1 MSWERIMQENI
12 VLKLKNII
20 NSYEGESLSKK
31 LSHYHDR
38 DIASI
43 FKDLSSTERK
53 KIYNTLSTQ
62 ALSDFF
68 AYLDEPKLYLA
79 ELDNEEI
86 ADIIEL
92 MDSDDA
98 IDILEK
104 LDEDERK
111 NIMCLMDKKSFEDV
125 KLLFSYD
132 EDTIGSLMTTNFI
145 TVHKSDSIKFAM
157 RHLIKDA
164 EYNNNILTI
173 YVLDEKDKYYGSIDL
188 KDLILARENQ
198 NINEII
204 RTHYPVLNATDNI
217 SENIANII
225 EYDLEILP
233 VVDENNNLVGVIT
246 NDDIVE
252 AYHKE
257 MQEDYAKF
265 AALSSE
271 SNIQEKAFDSVKKRL
286 PWLIALLL
294 MALLISLFTSRF
306 EIVILTI
313 PIIIFFQPLILDMA
327 GNAGTQSLAVTIRGI
342 TNNDPIKPHKL
353 IWKEFIVGLING
365 LLLGTTVFIVVFLYL
380 LILKDTIVIGQE
392 FSYLLALK
400 ASGVVSLSLFLS
412 ISVSSFVGSAVPLL
426 FNKLKIDPAVAS
438 GPLITTLNDLTA
450 LMSFYLLAIMLFNV
464 FM

>member
-1 MSWERIMQENI
+1 MQENI
-12 VLKLKNII
+12 VLELKNII
-20 NSYEGESLSKK
+20 SSYEGESLSKK
-31 LSHYHDR
+31 LSQYHDR
-38 DIASI
+38 DIASV
-43 FKDLSSTERK
+43 FKDLSDTERK

-62 ALSDFF
+62 ELSDFF
-68 AYLDEPKLYLA
+68 AYLDDPKLYLS
-79 ELDNEEI
+79 ELDNEET
-86 ADIIEL
+86 ADIIES

-104 LDEDERK
+104 LDEDERED
-111 NIMCLMDKKSFEDV
+111 IMRLMDKESFEDV

-145 TVHKSDSIKFAM
+145 TLHKGDSIRFAM
-157 RHLIKDA
+157 RHLIKEAAHND
-164 EYNNNILTI
+164 NILTI
-173 YVLDEKDKYYGSIDL
+173 YVLDEKNKYYGSIDL

-198 NINEII
+198 DINEII
-204 RTHYPVLNATDNI
+204 KTHYPVLNASDNI
-217 SENIANII
+217 SENITDII

-233 VVDENNNLVGVIT
+233 VVDESNNLIGVIT

-252 AYHKE
+252 AYDKE

-271 SNIQEKAFDSVKKRL
+271 SSIQEKAFASVKKRL
-286 PWLIALLL
+286 PWLIALLVI
-294 MALLISLFTSRF
+294 ALLISLLTSQF

-342 TNNDPIKPHKL
+342 TNKDPIKVHRL
-353 IWKEFIVGLING
+353 VWKEFMVGLING
-365 LLLGTTVFIVVFLYL
+365 SILGITVFAVVFLYL
-380 LILKDTIVIGQE
+380 LIIKNPIVVGHE
-392 FSYLLALK
+392 FSYVLALK
-400 ASGVVSLSLFLS
+400 ASGVVSLSLFLA
-412 ISVSSFVGSAVPLL
+412 ISVSSFVGSAIPLFL
-426 FNKLKIDPAVAS
+426 NKIKIDPAVAS

-450 LMSFYLLAIMLFNV
+450 LISFYLLAILLFDA